1 MPIHSK
7 FFKYSPLE
15 LCRILPYQ
23 VMYRLLLKVEQHH
36 VAKGLDWPVVNIYTL
51 LKTERFCSFFASVR
65 KDIENVCKRADRI
78 IAGEIEIFGTWYP
91 FNSETDWLKDPI
103 SRLGWNHEVFC
114 HTAPIQIEGH
124 HDVKYVLEVNKMNH
138 LVDVAV
144 AFHYTQDERYA
155 DYLLTAL
162 NDWMRSVKPGCSVV
176 CRIVM
181 DLGFRILNLT
191 QILLL
196 CAKNEKVHRTISPL
210 ALSVIKEHVQR
221 IKRFST
227 PRWFK
232 TGNGANH
239 VTGEMIGY
247 IVGALFLDTYGEK
260 QERQSFRDEWYY
272 LMEVLDRTIAPSG
285 AYLEMSSNYARVVT
299 EFLVYFDMILE
310 GFDVD
315 GEYSRRYHA
324 EYYTD
329 RLRSYLYHTTYHGM
343 LTNEGDNDDARV
355 VPSFRPDGEEVD
367 YIFKEYNPLPRESY
381 LDGSRWMFHSDDN
394 NDLFLFTRVG
404 RFSPFREGA
413 GTHAH
418 CDLLSLIMGVRGQ
431 MVFID
436 KGCSF
441 YNCGKEIR
449 FIDQR
454 ATSHNLLTIEG
465 REMCKPK
472 VNFYGLAPISKC
484 LTDEVTNDSC
494 HFKGSLF
501 YADIVQERSLDYK
514 VNRLTISDS
523 VSVLSSETIKITLHY
538 LLHPDVKVKRLSN
551 HELCLSFNSQS
562 IHLMFEGIEDW
573 DMLTETYSPSFSVVR
588 NTLAIVARGIIVER
602 QVVVRTIID
611 FSNTETNFL

>member
-1 MPIHSK
+1 MKFGIAI
-7 FFKYSPLE
+7 FFKYSPFE

-23 VMYRLLLKVEQHH
+23 AMYCLLLKVEQHR
-36 VAKGLDWPVVNIYTL
+36 VARGLDWPVVNIITT
-51 LKTERFCSFFASVR
+51 LKTERFHSFFDSVR
-65 KDIENVCKRADRI
+65 RDRETVCKRADRI

-103 SRLGWNHEVFC
+103 SRLGWNHDVFC

-155 DYLLTAL
+155 DYLLTVL
-162 NDWMRSVKPGCSVV
+162 NDWMRSVKPGCSVA

-196 CAKNEKVHRTISPL
+196 CAKNEKVHRAISPL

-247 IVGALFLDTYGEK
+247 IVGILFLETYGEK
-260 QERQSFRDEWYY
+260 QERQSFTNEWHY

-299 EFLVYFDMILE
+299 EFLVYFNMILE

-315 GEYSRRYHA
+315 GEYLRRYHA

-329 RLRSYLYHTTYHGM
+329 RLRSYLYYTTYHGM

-367 YIFKEYNPLPRESY
+367 YIFKGYNPLSRESY

-404 RFSPFREGA
+404 RFSTFRDGA

-441 YNCGKEIR
+441 YNSGKEIR
-449 FIDQR
+449 FADQQ
-454 ATSHNLLTIEG
+454 ATSHNLLTVEG
-465 REMCKPK
+465 REMCEPRI
-472 VNFYGLAPISKC
+472 NCYGTSPVSEC
-484 LTDEVTNDSC
+484 LIDEKTSDSC
-494 HFKGSLF
+494 SFKGTLT
-501 YADIVQERSLDYK
+501 YADVHQERTIIYENK
-514 VNRLTISDS
+514 RLTITDDVNVSD
-523 VSVLSSETIKITLHY
+523 TISKAIMLRY
-538 LLHPDVKVKRLSN
+538 LVHPDVKLERISTSSLRLIAN
-551 HELCLSFNSQS
+551 DYKMC
-562 IHLMFEGIEDW
+562 ITFEGINDW
-573 DMLTETYSPSFSVVR
+573 NIISETYSPSFSVVR
-588 NTLAIVARGIIVER
+588 NTSAIVAQG
-602 QVVVRTIID
+602 QVVQYGQFRTIIE
-611 FSNTETNFL
+611 FYK